1 MQCHLDGA
9 IYMYNMKRRM
19 LEEYAIDIYYGHWH
33 VYLQWQ
39 HLHRMY
45 IRCLIRRWRRLSHRY
60 VYQLF
65 DEWLQ
70 WMMLMEYDS
79 LDDVMITHDDEYMG
93 GKWSTLAQQAR
104 VWAMWIGLQFVLA
117 RYGGTGP
124 LGGVLDV
131 RIDQL
136 IGDLL
141 DEEDENYCKY

>member
-1 MQCHLDGA
+1 MWIYWRYAYIMQCRLDGA
-9 IYMYNMKRRM
+9 ICMYDMKHRILM
-19 LEEYAIDIYYGHWH
+19 TYAIDIYYDHWH

-45 IRCLIRRWRRLSHRY
+45 IRCLIRRWRKLSHRY

-70 WMMLMEYDS
+70 WMILMEYDS

-104 VWAMWIGLQFVLA
+104 VWTMWIGLQFVLA
-117 RYGGTGP
+117 KYGGTGP

-131 RIDQL
+131 RID
-136 IGDLL
+136 DYRPA
-141 DEEDENYCKY
+141 DW